1 MDLSLLVDVGSIA
14 TILGLIIAVVE
25 LYLNQR
31 KAKKGLELNK
41 QYLLNLSKL
50 VESHIKRQ
58 ESQQQLE
65 KDKFE
70 WQKLRDV
77 AKTLWGLIQE

>member
-1 MDLSLLVDVGSIA
+1 MNLSLFVDVGSIV
-14 TILGLIIAVVE
+14 TIAGLVIAVVE

-31 KAKKGLELNK
+31 KAKKELELSK
-41 QYLLNLSKL
+41 QYLQNLSKL

-65 KDKFE
+65 KDKFA
-70 WQKLRDV
+70 WKKLKDF
-77 AKTLWGLIQE
+77 AKALGDYV